1 MTAHLFSRAVAAGF
15 VPGSGNVEV
24 WLVERAERLAAIRG
38 AARGLLAALDQHED
52 AADVGGDRHYHAARE
67 DAVYGAKC
75 ALRDALRDSLTAAI
89 EAATPKQE
97 AVKAPR
103 TCWTC
108 RWAENGGER
117 CTRQP
122 WQLGM
127 VLWVNENTDAR
138 TTMPLPDATPCP
150 GFGDR
155 T

>member
-1 MTAHLFSRAVAAGF
+1 MIPALFSRAVAASF

-24 WLVERAERLAAIRG
+24 WLVGRAERLAEVER

-75 ALRDALRDSLTAAI
+75 ALRDSLTAAI

-97 AVKAPR
+97 PVKASR

-108 RWAENGGER
+108 VHDGPGRCYIPEIDINVGQWMDRYVDGNPVENA
-117 CTRQP
+117 P
-122 WQLGM
+122 
-127 VLWVNENTDAR
+127 
-138 TTMPLPDATPCP
+138 PCP
-150 GFGDR
+150 GFVR
-155 T
+155 RP